1 MKISV
6 YQLKATQ
13 KFKKMLNMTENLT
26 VIEDFLKENSED
38 VNSSE
43 IYLKCGEF
51 LSQTITNIGKNA
63 KL

>member
-1 MKISV
+1 
-6 YQLKATQ
+6 
-13 KFKKMLNMTENLT
+13 MLNMTENLT
-26 VIEDFLKENSED
+26 VIEIEDFLKENSENI
-38 VNSSE
+38 NSSE

>member
-1 MKISV
+1 
-6 YQLKATQ
+6 
-13 KFKKMLNMTENLT
+13 MLNMTENIT
-26 VIEDFLKENSED
+26 VIEDFLKENFED
-38 VNSSE
+38 INSSE